1 MKRSRRVDTPTY
13 PVFYSTPNSCRDI
26 IETLVVFFSGKNTV
40 RDTARNSSFKV
51 MSPGVNK
58 ILKKKVLFFQWP
70 KYILVSNFFAIQ
82 YFYSK
87 VVAFERSRR
96 VDAIFGT
103 GFFLGPSEL
112 GDIII

>member
-1 MKRSRRVDTPTY
+1 M
-13 PVFYSTPNSCRDI
+13 
-26 IETLVVFFSGKNTV
+26 
-40 RDTARNSSFKV
+40 AFKV

-58 ILKKKVLFFQWP
+58 ILKKKIQWP